1 MPSPTIAG
9 EPLEL
14 VDRLMYVADRSP
26 EHDPDWWL
34 RLGIF
39 LSVAVGCTGAL
50 APPRER
56 QRAMTGIRKRIEH
69 LVGAGVDEA
78 FLVGALRDLLDNRLS
93 RLADVG
99 GSESRADETR
109 AVMQQ
114 AIDDPAELADFR
126 RRLPSLEHLTDDD
139 VRQKLRKM
147 LTESLRPID
156 ADGAVER
163 WRVHEDWTALR
174 AEWLSNEDLER
185 WTMRNWANE
194 RT

>member
-1 MPSPTIAG
+1 MPSLTITG

-14 VDRLMYVADRSP
+14 VERLMYVADRAP

-50 APPRER
+50 SPPRER
-56 QRAMTGIRKRIEH
+56 QPGMTGIRRRIEH
-69 LVGAGVDEA
+69 LVDAGVDEA
-78 FLVGALRDLLDNRLS
+78 FLVGALRDLLENRLS

-99 GSESRADETR
+99 EGEGRADEAR
-109 AVMQQ
+109 AVMQR
-114 AIDDPAELADFR
+114 AIDDPAALADFR
-126 RRLPSLEHLTDDD
+126 RGIPDLDHVPDDD
-139 VRQKLRKM
+139 VRQMLRKM
-147 LTESLRPID
+147 LSQFRPID
-156 ADGAVER
+156 ADSATER
-163 WRVHEDWTALR
+163 WRIHEEWTALR

-194 RT
+194 RS